1 MSVRSLARSALA
13 AGYEVLTA
21 DGYGDRDLLEPTPA
35 PARHLTV
42 APFEPDAVA
51 DHVTMPYDA
60 VAYTS
65 NFENHP
71 EALERLALGRTV
83 LGNAPAVLREV
94 RRAERVHEVL
104 EASGLHAAP
113 VYAGDGDAA
122 ARSGGRRLVAK
133 PRHSGGGHG
142 VRQWRAPEPLLD
154 GEFLQE
160 WVDGVP
166 ASLVFLADG
175 HDAVALGLTRQL
187 IGDAAFGA
195 TGHRWCGNLLGSGAA
210 PVLAA
215 EPEVLA
221 SATAAAQAITR
232 AFGLRGVNGID
243 FIARDGAAVVIE
255 VNPRWTAAA
264 ELVEHS
270 MGMPL
275 FAAHAAASEG
285 TLTAPVATLDGVVGK
300 AVVFAPSDCVM
311 PNTDE
316 WLADGSVRDV
326 PVTGSPV
333 PRGAPI
339 CTVLASGASAD
350 ACYEALTQ
358 RAAAI
363 VGRPRHDRHRAEGR
377 HYLPRLRVAVR

>member
-1 MSVRSLARSALA
+1 MTTSLPRVLATGVSVRSLARSALA

-21 DGYGDRDLLEPTPA
+21 DGYGDRDLLESVPA

-42 APFEPDAVA
+42 APFEPGAVA

-71 EALERLALGRTV
+71 EALERLALGRTI
-83 LGNAPAVLREV
+83 LGNTPSVLREV

-113 VYAGDGDAA
+113 VYAGGGDAA
-122 ARSGGRRLVAK
+122 TRAGGRKLVAK
-133 PRHSGGGHG
+133 PRQSGGGHG
-142 VRQWRAPEPLLD
+142 VRHWRATDPLLD
-154 GEFLQE
+154 GELLQE

-175 HDAVALGLTRQL
+175 HDVVALGVTRQL

-195 TGHRWCGNLLGSGAA
+195 TGHRWCGNLLGSEAA

-221 SATAAAQAITR
+221 SATAAARSLTR

-270 MGMPL
+270 HGGSAVCLPMWRRARGSSPHPSPL
-275 FAAHAAASEG
+275 STASSARRWYSRHPTVSCRTPTSGWLMAPSGTCRQAVVPFRGEPRSAPCLRAAASAG
-285 TLTAPVATLDGVVGK
+285 
-300 AVVFAPSDCVM
+300 
-311 PNTDE
+311 
-316 WLADGSVRDV
+316 
-326 PVTGSPV
+326 
-333 PRGAPI
+333 
-339 CTVLASGASAD
+339 
-350 ACYEALTQ
+350 ACYDALTQ

-363 VGRPRHDRHRAEGR
+363 VRMTRS
-377 HYLPRLRVAVR
+377 

>member
-1 MSVRSLARSALA
+1 MTTSLPRILVTGVSVRSLARSALA

-21 DGYGDRDLLEPTPA
+21 DGYGDRDLIEAVPA
-35 PARHLTV
+35 PARHLTL
-42 APFEPDAVA
+42 APFEPGAVA
-51 DHVTMPYDA
+51 DYVTMPYDA

-83 LGNAPAVLREV
+83 LGNTPSVLREV

-113 VYAGDGDAA
+113 VYAGSGDAA
-122 ARSGGRRLVAK
+122 SRAPGRPLVAK

-142 VRQWRAPEPLLD
+142 VRHWRAAEPLLD

-160 WVDGVP
+160 WVDGEP
-166 ASLVFLADG
+166 ASLLFLANG

-195 TGHRWCGNLLGSGAA
+195 TGHRWCGNLLGSAGA
-210 PVLAA
+210 PVLTA
-215 EPEVLA
+215 EDEVLA
-221 SATAAAQAITR
+221 NATAAAQALTR

-264 ELVEHS
+264 ELVEPS
-270 MGMPL
+270 MPVPL
-275 FAAHAAASEG
+275 FAAHVEGSEG
-285 TLTAPVATLDGVVGK
+285 TLIAHGGTLDGVVGK

-311 PNTDE
+311 PNTDA
-316 WLADGSVRDV
+316 WLVDGNIRDV
-326 PVTGSPV
+326 PATGSVV

-339 CTVLASGASAD
+339 CTVLASGASAEGCYGALREGAASIVR
-350 ACYEALTQ
+350 ACTS
-358 RAAAI
+358 
-363 VGRPRHDRHRAEGR
+363 
-377 HYLPRLRVAVR
+377 